1 MARIFHRENNQPTYL
16 GDLFR
21 VSKTRGDKT
30 LGAVCKLW
38 THALGWE
45 VRLEIN
51 DAPQRSE
58 VFRSQ
63 DDVLTAGEAWKAAM
77 VEKGWH
83 DGSEVG

>member
-1 MARIFHRENNQPTYL
+1 LSARRAL
-16 GDLFR
+16 AASARAG
-21 VSKTRGDKT
+21 GDKT

-51 DAPQRSE
+51 DDLQRSG

-63 DDVLTAGEAWKAAM
+63 DDVLAAGETWKAAM
-77 VEKGWH
+77 VEKGWMGT
-83 DGSEVG
+83 D